1 MDRIAEWR
9 PVDPAGPDGTADKNA
24 GEEPAAE
31 ESAADTAPVP
41 RAAATSWRLVG
52 PALVG
57 LSLAGLAIAGAIAL
71 LVLSSMPRPGVAI
84 DAASTSAPEA
94 ASSGSPKPAGSDP
107 VVADELVIDVE
118 GAVENPGAWRL
129 PPGSRVGDAIRAAGG
144 YSEQVDIDAASR
156 QLNLAE
162 AVADGQQIHVPL
174 RGEADTADANISDN
188 GTEATPDA
196 ANGSGLVDINSASQ
210 AELEALPGI
219 GPVTAGKLIAAR
231 AETPFASVDELQQ
244 RGIVGQATF
253 DKIRP
258 LITVA
263 P

>member
-9 PVDPAGPDGTADKNA
+9 PVDPAGPDGTAETNEA
-24 GEEPAAE
+24 EEPAPEVATGDP
-31 ESAADTAPVP
+31 SSHPP
-41 RAAATSWRLVG
+41 AAANSWRLVG

-57 LSLAGLAIAGAIAL
+57 LSLAGLAVAAAVAL
-71 LVLSSMPRPGVAI
+71 LVLSSMPKPAVAI
-84 DAASTSAPEA
+84 DAATTSEPSPDA
-94 ASSGSPKPAGSDP
+94 SGSLGPGRPDPTAAG
-107 VVADELVIDVE
+107 ELVVDVE

-129 PPGSRVGDAIRAAGG
+129 PSGSRVGDAIRAAGG

-162 AVADGQQIHVPL
+162 SVADGQQIHVPL
-174 RGEADTADANISDN
+174 RGEAV
-188 GTEATPDA
+188 A
-196 ANGSGLVDINSASQ
+196 AAASSSPGSPPTNTGLVDINTADE
-210 AELEALPGI
+210 AELDTLPGI
-219 GPVTAGKLIAAR
+219 GPVTAGKILDAR
-231 AETPFASVDELQQ
+231 QHAPFASIDELVG
-244 RGIVGQATF
+244 RGVVGQATF

>member
-52 PALVG
+52 PVLVG
-57 LSLAGLAIAGAIAL
+57 LSLAGLAIAAAIAL
-71 LVLSSMPRPGVAI
+71 LVLSSMPKPAVAI
-84 DAASTSAPEA
+84 DAAGTSEPSPDTSGGLAP
-94 ASSGSPKPAGSDP
+94 GRSDP
-107 VVADELVIDVE
+107 TAAAEFVVDVE

-129 PPGSRVGDAIRAAGG
+129 PSGSRVGDAIRAAGG

-174 RGEADTADANISDN
+174 RGEADTADANTSDN
-188 GTEATPDA
+188 GSEATPGA
-196 ANGSGLVDINSASQ
+196 SPGSGLIDVNHASEE
-210 AELEALPGI
+210 ELDTLPGI
-219 GPVTAGKLIAAR
+219 GPVTAAKITAAR
-231 AETPFASVDELQQ
+231 QEASFASIDELLQ
-244 RGIVGQATF
+244 RGVVGQATF